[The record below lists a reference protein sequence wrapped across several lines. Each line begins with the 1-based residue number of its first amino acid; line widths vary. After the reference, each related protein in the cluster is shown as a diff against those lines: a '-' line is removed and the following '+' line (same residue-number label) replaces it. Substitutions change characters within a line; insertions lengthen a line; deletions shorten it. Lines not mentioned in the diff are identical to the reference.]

1 MKFDT
6 SIFENNDPELA
17 KQVKELAKYFK
28 GKKVV
33 RLSWINAKYIVKRS
47 KVIIYEMGVFVKNK
61 ADKVYY
67 KYFINEAMKNFRPW
81 RYIHII
87 RHANRFFNS
96 CGLMR
101 GRLIKNE

>member
-6 SIFENNDPELA
+6 SLFEKNDKQLA
-17 KQVKELAKYFK
+17 KKVKALEKYFK
-28 GKKVV
+28 GNKVV
-33 RLSWINAKYIVKRS
+33 RLSWIAAKYLVKRTR
-47 KVIIYEMGVFVKNK
+47 VIIYEMSIFIKNK
-61 ADKVYY
+61 KDKVYY
-67 KYFINEAMKNFRPW
+67 KYFINEAMKNFTPW

-87 RHANRFFNS
+87 RGANKFFNS

>member
-6 SIFENNDPELA
+6 SLFEKNDVELA
-17 KQVKELAKYFK
+17 KEVKSLEKYFK
-28 GKKVV
+28 GDKVV

-47 KVIIYEMGVFVKNK
+47 NAIIYEMSLFVKNK
-61 ADKVYY
+61 EDKVYY
-67 KYFINEAMKNFRPW
+67 KYFINEAIKNFRPW
-81 RYIHII
+81 FYIHVI
-87 RHANRFFNS
+87 RSANMFFNT

>member
-6 SIFENNDPELA
+6 SLFEKNDTELA
-17 KQVKELAKYFK
+17 KQVKDLEKYFK
-28 GKKVV
+28 GDKVV

-47 KVIIYEMGVFVKNK
+47 KVIMYEMSLFIKNK
-61 ADKVYY
+61 EDKVYY
-67 KYFINEAMKNFRPW
+67 KYFINEATKNFRPW
-81 RYIHII
+81 LYIHII
-87 RHANRFFNS
+87 RSANMFFNT